1 MQILERK
8 VKNLNE
14 FFLVIQT
21 EKNAGW
27 YPAKW
32 TKLVGIGFRRNE
44 KRNRPAYYA
53 GEKKKDNKIKN
64 EKERKNR
71 DLLSAKVGGYKYGMD
86 IELVI
91 FS

>member
-1 MQILERK
+1 MKKEIDR
-8 VKNLNE
+8 
-14 FFLVIQT
+14 
-21 EKNAGW
+21 
-27 YPAKW
+27 
-32 TKLVGIGFRRNE
+32 
-44 KRNRPAYYA
+44 AYYA
-53 GEKKKDNKIKN
+53 GEKKKDNKRKNKRKN

>member
-14 FFLVIQT
+14 FSLLYKQK
-21 EKNAGW
+21 KNAGW

-53 GEKKKDNKIKN
+53 GEKKKDNKRKN
-64 EKERKNR
+64 EKERKKIGIYYPPN
-71 DLLSAKVGGYKYGMD
+71 LAD
-86 IELVI
+86 ISTGWI
-91 FS
+91 